1 MFILRAAGAGSVLP
15 AVVMYELPP
24 SWGRAIR
31 RRRRRRLDP
40 ASYRGA
46 RARLRRFFR
55 GGIPPP
61 PPPPPQRANPVAV
74 GRRLR
79 SSRWRATSCARG
91 GALLLGS
98 FLPGGIDEASSP
110 HGPPDA
116 RTCGS
121 TVRRV
126 SMIGWA
132 AAAALG
138 SKRVGGGRCVCSPAI
153 CMPISDPEQHGDL
166 ILALQKNSKCV
177 AA

>member
-1 MFILRAAGAGSVLP
+1 LATDVRPRACEMFILRAAGAGSVLP

-31 RRRRRRLDP
+31 RRRPRRLDP

-61 PPPPPQRANPVAV
+61 PPPPPQRANPVVV

-116 RTCGS
+116 RAYMRLNRPSGFYD
-121 TVRRV
+121 
-126 SMIGWA
+126 W
-132 AAAALG
+132 L
-138 SKRVGGGRCVCSPAI
+138 GRCCCVG
-153 CMPISDPEQHGDL
+153 EQAGG
-166 ILALQKNSKCV
+166 
-177 AA
+177 